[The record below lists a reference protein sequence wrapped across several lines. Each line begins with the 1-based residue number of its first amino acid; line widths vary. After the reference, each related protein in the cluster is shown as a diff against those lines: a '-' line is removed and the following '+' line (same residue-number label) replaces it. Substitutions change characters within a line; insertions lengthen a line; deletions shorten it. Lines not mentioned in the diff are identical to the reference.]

1 MLDVTWLPHLNAT
14 LNATSGILL
23 SVGYLSIRA
32 GHVGRHRAC
41 MLGAV
46 SVSII
51 FLVSYVI
58 YHLEVGSVPFTRE
71 GPIRLVY
78 FTVLITH
85 AVLAVVIVPL
95 VTLTVMHALRERF
108 DRHVAIARWTLPI
121 WIYVSISGVVV
132 YWMLYQM

>member
-1 MLDVTWLPHLNAT
+1 MPDVTWLPHLNAM
-14 LNATSGILL
+14 LNAASGMLL
-23 SVGYLSIRA
+23 TAGYLSIRA
-32 GHVGRHRAC
+32 GHIGRHRAC

-46 SVSII
+46 AVSVI

-58 YHLEVGSVPFTRE
+58 YHLQVGSVPFTRE
-71 GPIRLVY
+71 GSIRTVY

-95 VTLTVMHALRERF
+95 VVITVMRALRDQF

>member
-1 MLDVTWLPHLNAT
+1 MPDVTSLPHLNAM
-14 LNATSGILL
+14 LNAASGMLL
-23 SVGYLSIRA
+23 TAGYLSIRA

-46 SVSII
+46 AVSVI

-58 YHLEVGSVPFTRE
+58 YHLQVGSVPFTRE
-71 GPIRLVY
+71 GSIRTVY

-95 VTLTVMHALRERF
+95 VVITVMRALRDQF
-108 DRHVAIARWTLPI
+108 DRHVVIARWTLPI

>member
-23 SVGYLSIRA
+23 SAGYLSIRA

>member
-23 SVGYLSIRA
+23 SAGYLSIRA

-95 VTLTVMHALRERF
+95 VTLAVMHALRERF